1 MAAPSPVTLAV
12 IRAIDTVIDWSGKIV
27 AWSCVPLIAANTYEV
42 VSRYGFNEPTEWA
55 SEVTMFAYGSM
66 FMLGAAYALLKGAH
80 IRTDMLWEKFSN
92 FTKGRIDLFAYL
104 VLFYPSMLAL
114 FYFTGIRFLESMA
127 INERSANTAWQPL
140 VWPFRGAIPLTALL
154 LMIQGVSEVLKVGHM
169 ARTGEVLVQHEKI
182 EI

>member
-27 AWSCVPLIAANTYEV
+27 AWSCVPLIAANTDGV
-42 VSRYGFNEPTEWA
+42 VSR
-55 SEVTMFAYGSM
+55 
-66 FMLGAAYALLKGAH
+66 AH

-154 LMIQGVSEVLKVGHM
+154 LMIQGVSEVLKVWHM